1 MGGYEIFAGFRKFDG
16 NDGWLWVF
24 VDVLM
29 VIMGCCG
36 WFECGGSGGYEI
48 FLNCVELNLFI

>member
-1 MGGYEIFAGFRKFDG
+1 MVMKFLMEFENLIFWF
-16 NDGWLWVF
+16 F

-29 VIMGCCG
+29 VLMGCCG
-36 WFECGGSGGYEI
+36 WFECGGCGGYEI

>member
-16 NDGWLWVF
+16 KDGWLWVF

-36 WFECGGSGGYEI
+36 
-48 FLNCVELNLFI
+48 

>member
-16 NDGWLWVF
+16 KDGWLWVF

-36 WFECGGSGGYEI
+36 WFECGGCGG
-48 FLNCVELNLFI
+48 